1 MVRRRS
7 ARLTLPISCLVFL
20 ATAVLAQP
28 GCGTPEQTLPLRPAG
43 EITTAEVG
51 RTDDGSY
58 RLRWTVEPPGAPV
71 AVFASTDPA
80 NIPHAEPVAETT
92 EAEAIVSGLDPRQR
106 HYFELVPEG
115 GEGFVSAT
123 RFVHLQGAQ
132 NFRDIGGYETREG
145 RRVRW
150 GAVFRSDDLVDLTD
164 PDLTLVSNMGIRVV
178 CDLRRKSRREVAP
191 DRLPTQ
197 NAPATLNLDISEAT
211 DGGGSSSIEEWSDEE
226 AEAQMAEGYAR
237 RIRTAGPLYGQMID
251 RLIGPANRPFL
262 FHCQGGK
269 DRAGTGAALL
279 LLALG
284 VAEDTVVEDY
294 LLTNQAYEKAG
305 IDPAARAAER
315 GISVNVMKVLMSA
328 LPSFI
333 DTAFNEMRSM
343 SGSVD
348 GYLREQ
354 VGLTSEEHDRLR
366 AELLY

>member
-7 ARLTLPISCLVFL
+7 ARLTLPISCLVSL
-20 ATAVLAQP
+20 VAAVLVQL
-28 GCGTPEQTLPLRPAG
+28 GCGSPEQTLPVRPAG
-43 EITTAEVG
+43 EITAAEVS

-58 RLRWTVEPPGAPV
+58 RLRWTVEPPDAPV
-71 AVFASTDPA
+71 AVFASTDPV
-80 NIPHAEPVAETT
+80 NIPHAEPVAETA
-92 EAEAIVSGLDPRQR
+92 EAEAIVSGLEPYQR
-106 HYFELVPEG
+106 YYFELVPEG
-115 GEGFVSAT
+115 GKGFVFAT
-123 RFVHLQGAQ
+123 RFVNLQGAQ

-150 GAVFRSDDLVDLTD
+150 GTVFRSDDLVDLTD
-164 PDLTLVSNMGIRVV
+164 ADLTLVSKMSIRVV
-178 CDLRRKSRREVAP
+178 CDLRRESRREAAP

-197 NAPATLNLDISEAT
+197 NAPATLNLDISGAI
-211 DGGGSSSIEEWSDEE
+211 DGRESSSIDWSDEE
-226 AEAQMAEGYAR
+226 AEALMAEGYAR

-251 RLIGPANRPFL
+251 KLIDPANRPFL

-294 LLTNQAYEKAG
+294 LLTNQVYEKAG
-305 IDPAARAAER
+305 IDPATRAAER

-333 DTAFNEMRSM
+333 NTALNEMRSM